1 MAFAFPSATTVGQLY
16 TYGATTWE
24 WDGTVWNVQPSFG
37 DVQLSISADN
47 EIDTKTLD
55 LILDSATGNTQ
66 VDDNLAVTGTLDV
79 TGISTFTTDASVGGT
94 FAVTGATA
102 LGNSLAVADATT
114 LSGTVSSNNITPL
127 ADSTHD
133 LGAVGNVWNN
143 VYTNRA
149 VLGDLT
155 IDGTTNTIS
164 SATNAII
171 IDPSP
176 TGDGGD
182 VTIAGNILIT
192 GSTTSGPA
200 TLGNVTITGNLTVN
214 GTTTTVNST
223 TVTLD
228 DPVMTLGGDTVA
240 ASDDGLDR
248 GIEFQW
254 HDGAAAKVGFF
265 GWDRSVQKFTFMP
278 DATNTG
284 EVFSGALGNVA
295 FGGADFTGNVLPSA
309 DKTYDV
315 GSAAL
320 MWNNGYFDT
329 ITVNNLSVPSVSFG
343 DIQLGVT
350 TSNTLDTTA
359 NDLVLSS
366 FTGETQIDDNLTV
379 TGNATVNGQLFV
391 DTALWAGNVNP
402 LAGTDTIT
410 VNGHVTP
417 PGATFDLGAGGQTWR
432 TVWAREGNFGNVQ
445 IGDGSGTGFEISTLT
460 GSGANLVLSGD
471 SGYVSVTSELTSN
484 TISPN
489 TDLTYDL
496 GTATFRWSNLY
507 TQTINMVD
515 PATPAV
521 NIPLTVQ
528 GNDLYVDGV
537 KVGGACTVDTAA
549 PASPDEGMFWLD
561 RNSGILYVWVVD
573 SGTGTGNWI
582 QPL

>member
-192 GSTTSGPA
+192 GSTSSGPA

-228 DPVMTLGGDTVA
+228 DPVMTLGGDTAA

-254 HDGAAAKVGFF
+254 HDGAAAKLGFF

-343 DIQLGVT
+343 DLQLGVT

-366 FTGETQIDDNLTV
+366 FTGNTQIDDNLNV
-379 TGNATVNGQLFV
+379 TGATTMAGTLGVTGAI
-391 DTALWAGNVNP
+391 TASDALNVTGAATMSSTLDVTGAATMASTLGVTGAITASDALNVVGLST
-402 LAGTDTIT
+402 LAG
-410 VNGHVTP
+410 V
-417 PGATFDLGAGGQTWR
+417 A
-432 TVWAREGNFGNVQ
+432 
-445 IGDGSGTGFEISTLT
+445 
-460 GSGANLVLSGD
+460 
-471 SGYVSVTSELTSN
+471 SN

-496 GTATFRWSNLY
+496 GTATLRWSNLY

-573 SGTGTGNWI
+573 AGTGTGNWI

>member
-192 GSTTSGPA
+192 GSTSSGPA

-228 DPVMTLGGDTVA
+228 DPVMTLGGDTAA

-343 DIQLGVT
+343 DLQLGVT

-366 FTGETQIDDNLTV
+366 FTGNTQIDDNLNV
-379 TGNATVNGQLFV
+379 TGATTMAGTLGVTGV
-391 DTALWAGNVNP
+391 ITASDALNVTGAATMSSTLDVTGAATMASTLGVTGAITASDALNVVGLST
-402 LAGTDTIT
+402 LAG
-410 VNGHVTP
+410 V
-417 PGATFDLGAGGQTWR
+417 A
-432 TVWAREGNFGNVQ
+432 
-445 IGDGSGTGFEISTLT
+445 
-460 GSGANLVLSGD
+460 
-471 SGYVSVTSELTSN
+471 SN

-496 GTATFRWSNLY
+496 GTATLRWSNLY

-573 SGTGTGNWI
+573 AGTGTGNWI

>member
-192 GSTTSGPA
+192 GSTSSGPA

-254 HDGAAAKVGFF
+254 HDGAAAKLGFF

-343 DIQLGVT
+343 DLQLGVT

-366 FTGETQIDDNLTV
+366 FTGNTQVDDNLSV
-379 TGNATVNGQLFV
+379 TGATTMAGTLGVTGAI
-391 DTALWAGNVNP
+391 TASDALNVTGAATMSSTLDVTGAATMASTLGVTGAITASDALNVVGLST
-402 LAGTDTIT
+402 LAG
-410 VNGHVTP
+410 V
-417 PGATFDLGAGGQTWR
+417 A
-432 TVWAREGNFGNVQ
+432 
-445 IGDGSGTGFEISTLT
+445 
-460 GSGANLVLSGD
+460 
-471 SGYVSVTSELTSN
+471 SN

-496 GTATFRWSNLY
+496 GTATLRWSNLY

-573 SGTGTGNWI
+573 AGTGTGNWI

>member
-94 FAVTGATA
+94 FAVTGATT

-114 LSGTVSSNNITPL
+114 LSGAVSSNNITPL

-155 IDGTTNTIS
+155 IDGSTNTIS
-164 SATNAII
+164 SATNAIV

-192 GSTTSGPA
+192 GSTSSGPA

-228 DPVMTLGGDTVA
+228 DPVMTLGGDTAA

-254 HDGAAAKVGFF
+254 HDGAAAKLGFF

-343 DIQLGVT
+343 DLQLGVT

-366 FTGETQIDDNLTV
+366 FTGNTQVDDNLSVTGATTMAGTLGVTGAVTASDALTV
-379 TGNATVNGQLFV
+379 TGAATMSSTLDVTGAATMASTLGV
-391 DTALWAGNVNP
+391 TGAITANDALNVVGLST
-402 LAGTDTIT
+402 LAG
-410 VNGHVTP
+410 V
-417 PGATFDLGAGGQTWR
+417 A
-432 TVWAREGNFGNVQ
+432 
-445 IGDGSGTGFEISTLT
+445 
-460 GSGANLVLSGD
+460 
-471 SGYVSVTSELTSN
+471 SN

-496 GTATFRWSNLY
+496 GTATLRWSNLY

-573 SGTGTGNWI
+573 AGTGTGNWI

>member
-155 IDGTTNTIS
+155 IDGSTNTIS
-164 SATNAII
+164 SATNAIV

-192 GSTTSGPA
+192 GSTSSGPA

-254 HDGAAAKVGFF
+254 HDGAAAKLGFF

-343 DIQLGVT
+343 DLQLGVT

-366 FTGETQIDDNLTV
+366 FTGNTQVDDNLSV
-379 TGNATVNGQLFV
+379 TGATTMAGTLGVTGV
-391 DTALWAGNVNP
+391 ITASDALNVTGAATMSSTLDVTGAATMASTLGVTGAITASDALNVVGLST
-402 LAGTDTIT
+402 LAG
-410 VNGHVTP
+410 V
-417 PGATFDLGAGGQTWR
+417 A
-432 TVWAREGNFGNVQ
+432 
-445 IGDGSGTGFEISTLT
+445 
-460 GSGANLVLSGD
+460 
-471 SGYVSVTSELTSN
+471 SN

-496 GTATFRWSNLY
+496 GTATLRWSNLY

-573 SGTGTGNWI
+573 AGTGTGNWI

>member
-94 FAVTGATA
+94 FAVTGATT
-102 LGNSLAVADATT
+102 LGNSLSVTDATT

-143 VYTNRA
+143 VYTNKA

-155 IDGTTNTIS
+155 IDGATNTIS

-192 GSTTSGPA
+192 GSTSSGPA

-228 DPVMTLGGDTVA
+228 DPVMTLGGDTAA

-254 HDGAAAKVGFF
+254 HDGAAAKLGFF

-284 EVFSGALGNVA
+284 EVFSGTLGNVA

-343 DIQLGVT
+343 DLQLGVT

-366 FTGETQIDDNLTV
+366 FTGNTQIDDNLNV
-379 TGNATVNGQLFV
+379 TGATTMAGTLGVTGAI
-391 DTALWAGNVNP
+391 TASDALNVTGAATMSSTLDVTGAATMASTLGVTGAITASDALNVVGLST
-402 LAGTDTIT
+402 LAG
-410 VNGHVTP
+410 V
-417 PGATFDLGAGGQTWR
+417 A
-432 TVWAREGNFGNVQ
+432 
-445 IGDGSGTGFEISTLT
+445 
-460 GSGANLVLSGD
+460 
-471 SGYVSVTSELTSN
+471 SN

-496 GTATFRWSNLY
+496 GTATLRWSNLY

-573 SGTGTGNWI
+573 AGTGTGNWI

>member
-114 LSGTVSSNNITPL
+114 LSGAVSSNNITPL

-155 IDGTTNTIS
+155 IDGSTNTIS
-164 SATNAII
+164 SATNAIV

-192 GSTTSGPA
+192 GSTSSGPA

-343 DIQLGVT
+343 DLQLGVT

-366 FTGETQIDDNLTV
+366 FTGNTQVDDNLSV
-379 TGNATVNGQLFV
+379 TGATTMAGTLGVTGV
-391 DTALWAGNVNP
+391 ITASDALNVTGAATMSSTLDVTGAATMASTLGVTGAITASDALNVVGLST
-402 LAGTDTIT
+402 LAG
-410 VNGHVTP
+410 V
-417 PGATFDLGAGGQTWR
+417 A
-432 TVWAREGNFGNVQ
+432 
-445 IGDGSGTGFEISTLT
+445 
-460 GSGANLVLSGD
+460 
-471 SGYVSVTSELTSN
+471 SN

-496 GTATFRWSNLY
+496 GTATLRWSNLY

-573 SGTGTGNWI
+573 AGTGTGNWI

>member
-114 LSGTVSSNNITPL
+114 LSGAVSSNNITPL

-192 GSTTSGPA
+192 GSTSSGPA

-228 DPVMTLGGDTVA
+228 DPVMTLGGDTAA

-343 DIQLGVT
+343 DLQLGVT

-366 FTGETQIDDNLTV
+366 FTGNTQIDDNLNV
-379 TGNATVNGQLFV
+379 TGATTMAGTLGVTGV
-391 DTALWAGNVNP
+391 ITASDALNVTGAATMSSTLDVTGAATMASTLGVTGAITASDALNVVGLST
-402 LAGTDTIT
+402 LAG
-410 VNGHVTP
+410 V
-417 PGATFDLGAGGQTWR
+417 A
-432 TVWAREGNFGNVQ
+432 
-445 IGDGSGTGFEISTLT
+445 
-460 GSGANLVLSGD
+460 
-471 SGYVSVTSELTSN
+471 SN

-496 GTATFRWSNLY
+496 GTATLRWSNLY

-573 SGTGTGNWI
+573 AGTGTGNWI

>member
-94 FAVTGATA
+94 FAVTGATT

-114 LSGTVSSNNITPL
+114 LSGAVSSNNITPL

-192 GSTTSGPA
+192 GSTSSGPA

-228 DPVMTLGGDTVA
+228 DPVMTLGGDTAA

-343 DIQLGVT
+343 DLQLGVT

-366 FTGETQIDDNLTV
+366 FTGNTQIDDNLNV
-379 TGNATVNGQLFV
+379 TGATTMAGTLGVTGAI
-391 DTALWAGNVNP
+391 TASDALNVTGAATMSSTLDVTGAATMASTLGVTGAITASDALNVVGLST
-402 LAGTDTIT
+402 LAG
-410 VNGHVTP
+410 V
-417 PGATFDLGAGGQTWR
+417 A
-432 TVWAREGNFGNVQ
+432 
-445 IGDGSGTGFEISTLT
+445 
-460 GSGANLVLSGD
+460 
-471 SGYVSVTSELTSN
+471 SN

-496 GTATFRWSNLY
+496 GTATLRWSNLY

-573 SGTGTGNWI
+573 AGTGTGNWI

>member
-94 FAVTGATA
+94 FAVTGATT

-114 LSGTVSSNNITPL
+114 LSGAVSSNNITPL

-192 GSTTSGPA
+192 GSTSSGPA

-228 DPVMTLGGDTVA
+228 DPVMTLGGDTAA

-254 HDGAAAKVGFF
+254 HDGAAAKLGFF

-343 DIQLGVT
+343 DLQLGVT

-366 FTGETQIDDNLTV
+366 FTGNTQIDDNLNV
-379 TGNATVNGQLFV
+379 TGATTMAGTLGVTGAI
-391 DTALWAGNVNP
+391 TASDALNVTGAATMSSTLDVTGAATMASTLGVTGAITASDALNVVGLST
-402 LAGTDTIT
+402 LAG
-410 VNGHVTP
+410 V
-417 PGATFDLGAGGQTWR
+417 A
-432 TVWAREGNFGNVQ
+432 
-445 IGDGSGTGFEISTLT
+445 
-460 GSGANLVLSGD
+460 
-471 SGYVSVTSELTSN
+471 SN

-496 GTATFRWSNLY
+496 GTATLRWSNLY

-573 SGTGTGNWI
+573 AGTGTGNWI

>member
-192 GSTTSGPA
+192 GSTSSGPA
-200 TLGNVTITGNLTVN
+200 TRGNVTITGNLTVN

-343 DIQLGVT
+343 DLQLGVT

-366 FTGETQIDDNLTV
+366 FTGNTQVDDNLSV
-379 TGNATVNGQLFV
+379 TGATTMAGTLGVTGV
-391 DTALWAGNVNP
+391 ITASDALNVTGAATMSSTLDVTGAATMASTLGVTGAITASDALNVVGLST
-402 LAGTDTIT
+402 LAG
-410 VNGHVTP
+410 V
-417 PGATFDLGAGGQTWR
+417 A
-432 TVWAREGNFGNVQ
+432 
-445 IGDGSGTGFEISTLT
+445 
-460 GSGANLVLSGD
+460 
-471 SGYVSVTSELTSN
+471 SN

-496 GTATFRWSNLY
+496 GTATLRWSNLY

-573 SGTGTGNWI
+573 AGTGTGNWI

>member
-114 LSGTVSSNNITPL
+114 LSGAVSSNNITPL

-192 GSTTSGPA
+192 GSTSSGPA

-228 DPVMTLGGDTVA
+228 DPVMTLGGDTAA

-343 DIQLGVT
+343 DLQLGVT

-366 FTGETQIDDNLTV
+366 FTGNTQVDDNLSV
-379 TGNATVNGQLFV
+379 TGATTMAGTLGVTGV
-391 DTALWAGNVNP
+391 ITASDALNVTGAATMSSTLDVTGAATMASTLGVTGAITASDALNVVGLST
-402 LAGTDTIT
+402 LAG
-410 VNGHVTP
+410 V
-417 PGATFDLGAGGQTWR
+417 A
-432 TVWAREGNFGNVQ
+432 
-445 IGDGSGTGFEISTLT
+445 
-460 GSGANLVLSGD
+460 
-471 SGYVSVTSELTSN
+471 SN

-496 GTATFRWSNLY
+496 GTATLRWSNLY

-573 SGTGTGNWI
+573 AGTGTGNWI

>member
-192 GSTTSGPA
+192 GSTSSGPA

-254 HDGAAAKVGFF
+254 HDGAAAKLGFF

-343 DIQLGVT
+343 DLQLGVT

-366 FTGETQIDDNLTV
+366 FTGNTQVDDNLSV
-379 TGNATVNGQLFV
+379 TGATTMAGTLGVTGV
-391 DTALWAGNVNP
+391 ITASDALNVTGAATMSSTLDVTGAATMASTLGVTGAITASDALNVVGLST
-402 LAGTDTIT
+402 LAG
-410 VNGHVTP
+410 V
-417 PGATFDLGAGGQTWR
+417 A
-432 TVWAREGNFGNVQ
+432 
-445 IGDGSGTGFEISTLT
+445 
-460 GSGANLVLSGD
+460 
-471 SGYVSVTSELTSN
+471 SN

-496 GTATFRWSNLY
+496 GTATLRWSNLY

-573 SGTGTGNWI
+573 AGTGTGNWI

>member
-192 GSTTSGPA
+192 GSTSSGPA

-343 DIQLGVT
+343 DLQLGVT

-359 NDLVLSS
+359 NDLILSS
-366 FTGETQIDDNLTV
+366 FTGNTQIDDNLNV
-379 TGNATVNGQLFV
+379 TGATTMAGTLGVTGV
-391 DTALWAGNVNP
+391 ITASDALNVTGAATMSSTLDVTGAATMASTLGVTGAITASDALNVVGLST
-402 LAGTDTIT
+402 LAG
-410 VNGHVTP
+410 V
-417 PGATFDLGAGGQTWR
+417 A
-432 TVWAREGNFGNVQ
+432 
-445 IGDGSGTGFEISTLT
+445 
-460 GSGANLVLSGD
+460 
-471 SGYVSVTSELTSN
+471 SN

-496 GTATFRWSNLY
+496 GTATLRWSNLY

-573 SGTGTGNWI
+573 AGTGTGNWI

>member
-79 TGISTFTTDASVGGT
+79 TGISTFTTDTSVGGT
-94 FAVTGATA
+94 FAVTGATT
-102 LGNSLAVADATT
+102 LGNSLSVTDATT

-192 GSTTSGPA
+192 GSTSSGPA

-228 DPVMTLGGDTVA
+228 DPVMTLGGDTAA

-254 HDGAAAKVGFF
+254 HDGAAAKLGFF

-343 DIQLGVT
+343 DLQLGVT

-366 FTGETQIDDNLTV
+366 FTGNTQVDDNLSVTGATTMAGTLGVTGAVTASDALTV
-379 TGNATVNGQLFV
+379 TGAATMSSTLDVTGAATMASTLGV
-391 DTALWAGNVNP
+391 TGAITASDALNVVGLST
-402 LAGTDTIT
+402 LAG
-410 VNGHVTP
+410 V
-417 PGATFDLGAGGQTWR
+417 A
-432 TVWAREGNFGNVQ
+432 
-445 IGDGSGTGFEISTLT
+445 
-460 GSGANLVLSGD
+460 
-471 SGYVSVTSELTSN
+471 SN

-496 GTATFRWSNLY
+496 GTATLRWSNLY

-573 SGTGTGNWI
+573 AGTGTGNWI

>member
-94 FAVTGATA
+94 FAVTGATT

-114 LSGTVSSNNITPL
+114 LSGAVSSNNITPL

-192 GSTTSGPA
+192 GSTSSGPA

-228 DPVMTLGGDTVA
+228 DPVMTLGGDTAA

-343 DIQLGVT
+343 DLQLGVT

-359 NDLVLSS
+359 NDLILSS
-366 FTGETQIDDNLTV
+366 FTGTTQIDDNLNV
-379 TGNATVNGQLFV
+379 TGAATMSSTLDVTGAATMASTLGV
-391 DTALWAGNVNP
+391 TGAITASDALNVVGLST
-402 LAGTDTIT
+402 LAG
-410 VNGHVTP
+410 V
-417 PGATFDLGAGGQTWR
+417 A
-432 TVWAREGNFGNVQ
+432 
-445 IGDGSGTGFEISTLT
+445 
-460 GSGANLVLSGD
+460 
-471 SGYVSVTSELTSN
+471 SN

-496 GTATFRWSNLY
+496 GTATLRWSNLY

-573 SGTGTGNWI
+573 AGTGTGNWI

>member
-155 IDGTTNTIS
+155 IDGSTNTIS
-164 SATNAII
+164 SATNAIV

-192 GSTTSGPA
+192 GSTSSGPA

-228 DPVMTLGGDTVA
+228 DPVMTLGGDTAA

-343 DIQLGVT
+343 DLQLGVT

-366 FTGETQIDDNLTV
+366 FTGNTQVDDNLSV
-379 TGNATVNGQLFV
+379 TGATTMAGTLGVTGAI
-391 DTALWAGNVNP
+391 TASDALNVTGAATMSSTLDVTGAATMASTLGVTGAITASDALNVVGLST
-402 LAGTDTIT
+402 LAG
-410 VNGHVTP
+410 V
-417 PGATFDLGAGGQTWR
+417 A
-432 TVWAREGNFGNVQ
+432 
-445 IGDGSGTGFEISTLT
+445 
-460 GSGANLVLSGD
+460 
-471 SGYVSVTSELTSN
+471 SN

-496 GTATFRWSNLY
+496 GTATLRWSNLY

-573 SGTGTGNWI
+573 AGTGTGNWI

>member
-192 GSTTSGPA
+192 GSTSSGPA

-228 DPVMTLGGDTVA
+228 DPVMTLGGDTAA

-343 DIQLGVT
+343 DLQLGVT

-366 FTGETQIDDNLTV
+366 FTGNTQVDDNLSV
-379 TGNATVNGQLFV
+379 TGATTMAGTLGVTGV
-391 DTALWAGNVNP
+391 ITASDALNVTGAATMSSTLDVTGAATMASTLGVTGAITASDALNVVGLST
-402 LAGTDTIT
+402 LAG
-410 VNGHVTP
+410 V
-417 PGATFDLGAGGQTWR
+417 A
-432 TVWAREGNFGNVQ
+432 
-445 IGDGSGTGFEISTLT
+445 
-460 GSGANLVLSGD
+460 
-471 SGYVSVTSELTSN
+471 SN

-496 GTATFRWSNLY
+496 GTATLRWSNLY

-573 SGTGTGNWI
+573 AGTGTGNWI

>member
-192 GSTTSGPA
+192 GSTSSGPA

-228 DPVMTLGGDTVA
+228 DPVMTLGGDTAA

-254 HDGAAAKVGFF
+254 HDGAAAKLGFF

-343 DIQLGVT
+343 DLQLGVT

-366 FTGETQIDDNLTV
+366 FTGNTQIDDNLNV
-379 TGNATVNGQLFV
+379 TGATTMAGTLGVTGV
-391 DTALWAGNVNP
+391 ITASDALNVTGAATMSSTLDVTGAATMASTLGVTGAITASDALNVVGLST
-402 LAGTDTIT
+402 LAG
-410 VNGHVTP
+410 V
-417 PGATFDLGAGGQTWR
+417 A
-432 TVWAREGNFGNVQ
+432 
-445 IGDGSGTGFEISTLT
+445 
-460 GSGANLVLSGD
+460 
-471 SGYVSVTSELTSN
+471 SN

-496 GTATFRWSNLY
+496 GTATLRWSNLY

-573 SGTGTGNWI
+573 AGTGTGNWI

>member
-79 TGISTFTTDASVGGT
+79 TGISTFTTDTSVGGT
-94 FAVTGATA
+94 FAVTGATT
-102 LGNSLAVADATT
+102 LGNSLSVTDATT

-143 VYTNRA
+143 VYTNKA

-155 IDGTTNTIS
+155 IDGATNTIS

-192 GSTTSGPA
+192 GSTSSGPA

-228 DPVMTLGGDTVA
+228 DPVMTLGGDTAA

-284 EVFSGALGNVA
+284 EVFSGTLGNVA

-343 DIQLGVT
+343 DLQLGVT

-366 FTGETQIDDNLTV
+366 FTGNTQIDDNLNV
-379 TGNATVNGQLFV
+379 TGATTMAGTLGVTGAI
-391 DTALWAGNVNP
+391 TASDALNVTGAATMSSTLDVTGAATMASTLGVTGAITASDALNVVGLST
-402 LAGTDTIT
+402 LAG
-410 VNGHVTP
+410 V
-417 PGATFDLGAGGQTWR
+417 A
-432 TVWAREGNFGNVQ
+432 
-445 IGDGSGTGFEISTLT
+445 
-460 GSGANLVLSGD
+460 
-471 SGYVSVTSELTSN
+471 SN

-496 GTATFRWSNLY
+496 GTATLRWSNLY

-573 SGTGTGNWI
+573 AGTGTGNWI